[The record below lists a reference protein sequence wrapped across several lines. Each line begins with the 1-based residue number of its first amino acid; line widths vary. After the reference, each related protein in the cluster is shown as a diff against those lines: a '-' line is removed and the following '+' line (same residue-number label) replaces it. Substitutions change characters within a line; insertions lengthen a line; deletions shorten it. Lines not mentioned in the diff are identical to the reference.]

1 MTRKTL
7 FQIIEPHQKENAIE
21 KSYDV
26 LMFLTIIVS
35 LIPLTTKSHTG
46 IFMWLDFVSTIIF
59 VMDYV
64 LRLVTADYKLGK
76 GKLSFL
82 LYPFTFLA
90 LADLLC
96 ILPSLFLLNNSLR
109 LFKILRML
117 RILRIFKFIRYSKNI
132 QILTNVLKKQKD
144 SLMIVGL
151 LALGYIFISALIIF
165 NVEPSTFPNFF
176 DALYWATISLT
187 TVGYGDIYAVSTTG
201 KIITMISSF
210 LGIAIVAL
218 PAGIITAGYMKEL
231 KNYKNLFGKALMPFL
246 SRFFD

>member
-21 KSYDV
+21 KAYDV
-26 LMFLTIIVS
+26 FMFLTIIVS

-59 VMDYV
+59 IIDYL
-64 LRLVTADYKLGK
+64 LRLLTADYKLEK
-76 GKLSFL
+76 GKLSFF

-117 RILRIFKFIRYSKNI
+117 RILRVFKFIRYSKNI

-144 SLMIVGL
+144 SLIIVGL

-165 NVEPSTFPNFF
+165 NVEPSTFPTFF

-187 TVGYGDIYAVSTTG
+187 TVGYGDIYTVSTTG

-218 PAGIITAGYMKEL
+218 PAGIITAGYMKEIKEL
-231 KNYKNLFGKALMPFL
+231 
-246 SRFFD
+246 

>member
-21 KSYDV
+21 KAYDV
-26 LMFLTIIVS
+26 FMFLTIIVS

-59 VMDYV
+59 IIDYV
-64 LRLVTADYKLGK
+64 LRLVTADYKLEK

-82 LYPFTFLA
+82 LYPFTFMA

-117 RILRIFKFIRYSKNI
+117 RILRVFKFIRYSKNI

-165 NVEPSTFPNFF
+165 NVEPNTFPNFF

-218 PAGIITAGYMKEL
+218 PAGIITAGYMKEIKEL
-231 KNYKNLFGKALMPFL
+231 
-246 SRFFD
+246 

>member
-21 KSYDV
+21 KAYDV
-26 LMFLTIIVS
+26 LMFLTIIIS

-59 VMDYV
+59 ITDYI
-64 LRLVTADYKLGK
+64 LRLVTADYKLEK
-76 GKLSFL
+76 GKLSFF

-117 RILRIFKFIRYSKNI
+117 RILRVFKFIRYSKNI

-176 DALYWATISLT
+176 DALHWATISLT

-218 PAGIITAGYMKEL
+218 PAGIITAGYMKEIKEL
-231 KNYKNLFGKALMPFL
+231 
-246 SRFFD
+246 

>member
-59 VMDYV
+59 VIDYV
-64 LRLVTADYKLGK
+64 LRLVTADYKLEK
-76 GKLSFL
+76 GKLSFF

-117 RILRIFKFIRYSKNI
+117 RILRVFKFIRYSKNI

-151 LALGYIFISALIIF
+151 LAFGYIFISALIIF

-187 TVGYGDIYAVSTTG
+187 TVGYGDIYAISTTG
-201 KIITMISSF
+201 KIITMIFSF

-218 PAGIITAGYMKEL
+218 PAGIITAGYMKEIKEL
-231 KNYKNLFGKALMPFL
+231 
-246 SRFFD
+246 

>member
-1 MTRKTL
+1 MARKTL
-7 FQIIEPHQKENAIE
+7 FQIIEPHQKENVIE
-21 KSYDV
+21 KAYDV
-26 LMFLTIIVS
+26 FMFLTIIVS

-46 IFMWLDFVSTIIF
+46 VFMWLDFVSTIIF
-59 VMDYV
+59 IIDYI
-64 LRLVTADYKLGK
+64 LRLLTADYKLGK
-76 GKLSFL
+76 GKLSFF
-82 LYPFTFLA
+82 LYPFIFLA
-90 LADLLC
+90 MADLLC

-109 LFKILRML
+109 LFKILH
-117 RILRIFKFIRYSKNI
+117 IFKFIRYSKNI

-218 PAGIITAGYMKEL
+218 LAGIITAGYMKEIKEL
-231 KNYKNLFGKALMPFL
+231 
-246 SRFFD
+246 

>member
-21 KSYDV
+21 KAYDV
-26 LMFLTIIVS
+26 FMFLTIIGS

-46 IFMWLDFVSTIIF
+46 IFMWLDFVSTVIFII
-59 VMDYV
+59 DYV
-64 LRLVTADYKLGK
+64 LRLVTADYKLEK

-96 ILPSLFLLNNSLR
+96 ILSSLFLLNNSLR
-109 LFKILRML
+109 LFKIMRML
-117 RILRIFKFIRYSKNI
+117 RTLRIFKFFRYSKNI

-144 SLMIVGL
+144 SLIIVGL
-151 LALGYIFISALIIF
+151 LALGYVFISALIIF

-176 DALYWATISLT
+176 DDLYWATISLT
-187 TVGYGDIYAVSTTG
+187 TVGYGDIYAISTTG

-218 PAGIITAGYMKEL
+218 PAGIITAGYMKEIKEL
-231 KNYKNLFGKALMPFL
+231 
-246 SRFFD
+246 

>member
-7 FQIIEPHQKENAIE
+7 FQIIELHQKENAIE
-21 KSYDV
+21 KAYDV

-46 IFMWLDFVSTIIF
+46 IFMWLDFVSTVIF
-59 VMDYV
+59 IVDYI
-64 LRLVTADYKLGK
+64 LRLLTADYKLGK
-76 GKLSFL
+76 GKLSFF

-117 RILRIFKFIRYSKNI
+117 RILRVFKFIRYSKNI

-165 NVEPSTFPNFF
+165 NVEPSTFPPFF
-176 DALYWATISLT
+176 DALYWTTISLT

-218 PAGIITAGYMKEL
+218 PAGIITAGYMKEIKEL
-231 KNYKNLFGKALMPFL
+231 
-246 SRFFD
+246 

>member
-7 FQIIEPHQKENAIE
+7 FQIIELHQKENAIE

-59 VMDYV
+59 IIDYV
-64 LRLVTADYKLGK
+64 LRLVTADYKLEK
-76 GKLSFL
+76 GKLSFF

-109 LFKILRML
+109 LFK
-117 RILRIFKFIRYSKNI
+117 FIRYSKNI

-144 SLMIVGL
+144 SLMIVDL

-218 PAGIITAGYMKEL
+218 PAGIITAGYMKEIKEL
-231 KNYKNLFGKALMPFL
+231 
-246 SRFFD
+246 

>member
-21 KSYDV
+21 KAYDV
-26 LMFLTIIVS
+26 FMFLTIIVS

-59 VMDYV
+59 IIDYV
-64 LRLVTADYKLGK
+64 LRLVTADYKLEK
-76 GKLSFL
+76 GKLSSL

-96 ILPSLFLLNNSLR
+96 LLPSLFLLNNSLR

-117 RILRIFKFIRYSKNI
+117 RILRVFKFIRYSKNV

-151 LALGYIFISALIIF
+151 LALGYIFIYALIIF
-165 NVEPSTFPNFF
+165 NVEPSTFPIFF

-218 PAGIITAGYMKEL
+218 PAGIITADYMKEIKEL
-231 KNYKNLFGKALMPFL
+231 
-246 SRFFD
+246 

>member
-1 MTRKTL
+1 M
-7 FQIIEPHQKENAIE
+7 E
-21 KSYDV
+21 KAYDV
-26 LMFLTIIVS
+26 LMFLTIILS
-35 LIPLTTKSHTG
+35 LLPLTTKSHTR
-46 IFMWLDFVSTIIF
+46 IFMWLDFVSTVIF
-59 VMDYV
+59 IVDYI
-64 LRLVTADYKLGK
+64 LRLLT
-76 GKLSFL
+76 
-82 LYPFTFLA
+82 
-90 LADLLC
+90 ADLLC

-109 LFKILRML
+109 L
-117 RILRIFKFIRYSKNI
+117 FKFIRYSKNI

-218 PAGIITAGYMKEL
+218 PAGIITAGYMKEIKEL
-231 KNYKNLFGKALMPFL
+231 
-246 SRFFD
+246 

>member
-21 KSYDV
+21 KAYDV
-26 LMFLTIIVS
+26 FMFLTIIVS

-59 VMDYV
+59 IIDYI
-64 LRLVTADYKLGK
+64 LRLLTADYKLEK

-117 RILRIFKFIRYSKNI
+117 RILRVFKFIRYSKNI
-132 QILTNVLKKQKD
+132 QILTNVLKNQKD
-144 SLMIVGL
+144 SLIIVGL

-165 NVEPSTFPNFF
+165 NVESSTFPNFF

-218 PAGIITAGYMKEL
+218 PAGIITAGYMKEIKEL
-231 KNYKNLFGKALMPFL
+231 
-246 SRFFD
+246 

>member
-1 MTRKTL
+1 M
-7 FQIIEPHQKENAIE
+7 
-21 KSYDV
+21 
-26 LMFLTIIVS
+26 
-35 LIPLTTKSHTG
+35 
-46 IFMWLDFVSTIIF
+46 STIIF
-59 VMDYV
+59 IIDYV
-64 LRLVTADYKLGK
+64 LRLVTADYKLEK

-109 LFKILRML
+109 V
-117 RILRIFKFIRYSKNI
+117 FKFIRYSKNI
-132 QILTNVLKKQKD
+132 QILTNVLKNQKD
-144 SLMIVGL
+144 SLIIVGL

-218 PAGIITAGYMKEL
+218 PAGIITAGYMKEIKEL
-231 KNYKNLFGKALMPFL
+231 
-246 SRFFD
+246 

>member
-21 KSYDV
+21 KAYDV
-26 LMFLTIIVS
+26 FMFLTIIVS

-46 IFMWLDFVSTIIF
+46 IFMWLNFVSTVIFII
-59 VMDYV
+59 DYI
-64 LRLVTADYKLGK
+64 LRLLTADYKLGK

-82 LYPFTFLA
+82 LYPFTFMA

-117 RILRIFKFIRYSKNI
+117 RILRVFKFIRYSKNI

-144 SLMIVGL
+144 SLIIVGL

-218 PAGIITAGYMKEL
+218 PAGIITAGYMKEIKEL
-231 KNYKNLFGKALMPFL
+231 
-246 SRFFD
+246 

>member
-1 MTRKTL
+1 MTL

-21 KSYDV
+21 KAYDV

-59 VMDYV
+59 IVDYV
-64 LRLVTADYKLGK
+64 LRLVTADYKLER
-76 GKLSFL
+76 GKLSFF

-117 RILRIFKFIRYSKNI
+117 RILRVFKFIRYSKNI

-218 PAGIITAGYMKEL
+218 PTGIITAGYMKEIKEL
-231 KNYKNLFGKALMPFL
+231 
-246 SRFFD
+246 

>member
-59 VMDYV
+59 VIDYV
-64 LRLVTADYKLGK
+64 LRLVTADYKLEK
-76 GKLSFL
+76 GKLSFF

-109 LFKILRML
+109 LFW
-117 RILRIFKFIRYSKNI
+117 
-132 QILTNVLKKQKD
+132 
-144 SLMIVGL
+144 L
-151 LALGYIFISALIIF
+151 LA
-165 NVEPSTFPNFF
+165 T
-176 DALYWATISLT
+176 
-187 TVGYGDIYAVSTTG
+187 
-201 KIITMISSF
+201 SSF
-210 LGIAIVAL
+210 LPL
-218 PAGIITAGYMKEL
+218 S
-231 KNYKNLFGKALMPFL
+231 FLMSSLVHFL
-246 SRFFD
+246 IFLTPSTGQLSP

>member
-21 KSYDV
+21 KANDV
-26 LMFLTIIVS
+26 FMFLTIIVS

-46 IFMWLDFVSTIIF
+46 IFMWLDFVSTVIFII
-59 VMDYV
+59 DYI
-64 LRLVTADYKLGK
+64 LRLVTADYKLEK

-117 RILRIFKFIRYSKNI
+117 RILRVFKFIRYSKNV

-144 SLMIVGL
+144 SLIIVGF

-165 NVEPSTFPNFF
+165 NVEPSTFPTFF

-218 PAGIITAGYMKEL
+218 PAGIITAGYMKEIKEL
-231 KNYKNLFGKALMPFL
+231 
-246 SRFFD
+246 

>member
-1 MTRKTL
+1 
-7 FQIIEPHQKENAIE
+7 
-21 KSYDV
+21 
-26 LMFLTIIVS
+26 MFLTIIVS

-59 VMDYV
+59 IIDYV
-64 LRLVTADYKLGK
+64 LRLVTADYKLEK
-76 GKLSFL
+76 GKLSFF

-109 LFKILRML
+109 LFK
-117 RILRIFKFIRYSKNI
+117 FIRYSKNI
-132 QILTNVLKKQKD
+132 QILTNVLKKQKG
-144 SLMIVGL
+144 SLMIVDL

-218 PAGIITAGYMKEL
+218 PAGIITAGYMKEIKEL
-231 KNYKNLFGKALMPFL
+231 
-246 SRFFD
+246 

>member
-1 MTRKTL
+1 
-7 FQIIEPHQKENAIE
+7 
-21 KSYDV
+21 
-26 LMFLTIIVS
+26 MFLTIIVS

-46 IFMWLDFVSTIIF
+46 IFMWSDFVSTIIF
-59 VMDYV
+59 IIDYI
-64 LRLVTADYKLGK
+64 LRLVTADYKLEK
-76 GKLSFL
+76 GKFSFF

-117 RILRIFKFIRYSKNI
+117 RILRVFKFIRYSKNI
-132 QILTNVLKKQKD
+132 QILTNVLKKQKE
-144 SLMIVGL
+144 SLMIVSL

-218 PAGIITAGYMKEL
+218 PAGIITAGYMKEIKEL
-231 KNYKNLFGKALMPFL
+231 
-246 SRFFD
+246 

>member
-21 KSYDV
+21 KAYDV
-26 LMFLTIIVS
+26 FMFLTIIVS

-46 IFMWLDFVSTIIF
+46 IFMWLDFVSTVIFII
-59 VMDYV
+59 DYV
-64 LRLVTADYKLGK
+64 LRLVTADYKLEK

-117 RILRIFKFIRYSKNI
+117 RILRVFKFIRYSKNI

-218 PAGIITAGYMKEL
+218 PAGIITAGYMKEIKEL
-231 KNYKNLFGKALMPFL
+231 
-246 SRFFD
+246 

>member
-1 MTRKTL
+1 MTRKIL

-21 KSYDV
+21 KAYDV
-26 LMFLTIIVS
+26 FMFLTIIVS

-46 IFMWLDFVSTIIF
+46 IFMWSDFVSTIIF
-59 VMDYV
+59 IIDYI
-64 LRLVTADYKLGK
+64 LRLLTADYKLGK
-76 GKLSFL
+76 GKLSFF

-109 LFKILRML
+109 LFKILRV
-117 RILRIFKFIRYSKNI
+117 FKFIRYSKNI

-165 NVEPSTFPNFF
+165 NVEPSTFPKFF

-218 PAGIITAGYMKEL
+218 PAGIITAGYMKEIKEL
-231 KNYKNLFGKALMPFL
+231 
-246 SRFFD
+246 

>member
-21 KSYDV
+21 KAYDV
-26 LMFLTIIVS
+26 FMFLTIIVS

-59 VMDYV
+59 IIDYI
-64 LRLVTADYKLGK
+64 LRLLTADYKLGK

-82 LYPFTFLA
+82 LYPFTFMA

-117 RILRIFKFIRYSKNI
+117 RILRVFKFIRYSKNV

-144 SLMIVGL
+144 SLIIVGL

-218 PAGIITAGYMKEL
+218 PAGIITAGYMKEIKEL
-231 KNYKNLFGKALMPFL
+231 
-246 SRFFD
+246 

>member
-21 KSYDV
+21 KAYDV
-26 LMFLTIIVS
+26 FMFLTIIVS

-46 IFMWLDFVSTIIF
+46 IFMWLDFVSTVIFII
-59 VMDYV
+59 DYI
-64 LRLVTADYKLGK
+64 LRLLTADYKLEK

-117 RILRIFKFIRYSKNI
+117 RILRVFKFIRYSKNI

-144 SLMIVGL
+144 SLIIVGL

-176 DALYWATISLT
+176 DAPYWATISLT
-187 TVGYGDIYAVSTTG
+187 TVGYGDIYAVSTIG

-218 PAGIITAGYMKEL
+218 PAGIITAGYMKEIKEL
-231 KNYKNLFGKALMPFL
+231 
-246 SRFFD
+246 

>member
-1 MTRKTL
+1 MTRKIL

-21 KSYDV
+21 KAYDV
-26 LMFLTIIVS
+26 FMFLTIIVS

-59 VMDYV
+59 IIDYL
-64 LRLVTADYKLGK
+64 LRLLTADYKLEK
-76 GKLSFL
+76 GKLSFF

-96 ILPSLFLLNNSLR
+96 ILPPLFLLNNSLR
-109 LFKILRML
+109 LFKILRV
-117 RILRIFKFIRYSKNI
+117 FKFIRYSKNI

-165 NVEPSTFPNFF
+165 NVEPSTFPKFF

-218 PAGIITAGYMKEL
+218 PAGIITAGYMKEIKEL
-231 KNYKNLFGKALMPFL
+231 
-246 SRFFD
+246 

>member
-1 MTRKTL
+1 MIRKTL

-21 KSYDV
+21 KAYDV
-26 LMFLTIIVS
+26 FMFLTIIVS

-59 VMDYV
+59 IIDYI
-64 LRLVTADYKLGK
+64 LRLVTADYKLQK
-76 GKLSFL
+76 GKISFL
-82 LYPFTFLA
+82 LYPFTFMA

-117 RILRIFKFIRYSKNI
+117 RTLRIFKFFRYSKNI
-132 QILTNVLKKQKD
+132 QIMTNVLKKQKD
-144 SLMIVGL
+144 NLIIVGI
-151 LALGYIFISALIIF
+151 LALSYIFISALVIF

-187 TVGYGDIYAVSTTG
+187 TVGYGDIYAISTTG

-218 PAGIITAGYMKEL
+218 PAGIITAGYMKEIKEL
-231 KNYKNLFGKALMPFL
+231 
-246 SRFFD
+246 

>member
-1 MTRKTL
+1 MTRKIL

-21 KSYDV
+21 KAYDV
-26 LMFLTIIVS
+26 FMFLTIIVS

-59 VMDYV
+59 IIDYL
-64 LRLVTADYKLGK
+64 LRLLTADYKLEK
-76 GKLSFL
+76 GKLSFF

-109 LFKILRML
+109 LFKILRV
-117 RILRIFKFIRYSKNI
+117 FKFIRYSKNI

-151 LALGYIFISALIIF
+151 LALCYVFISGLIIF

-218 PAGIITAGYMKEL
+218 PAGIITAGYMKEIKEL
-231 KNYKNLFGKALMPFL
+231 
-246 SRFFD
+246 

>member
-1 MTRKTL
+1 MTRKIL

-21 KSYDV
+21 KAYDV
-26 LMFLTIIVS
+26 FMFLTIIVS

-46 IFMWLDFVSTIIF
+46 IFMWLDFVSTVIFII
-59 VMDYV
+59 DYI
-64 LRLVTADYKLGK
+64 LRLLTADYKLEK
-76 GKLSFL
+76 GKLSFF
-82 LYPFTFLA
+82 LYPFTFMG

-117 RILRIFKFIRYSKNI
+117 RILRVFKFIRYSKNI

-144 SLMIVGL
+144 SLIIVGL

-218 PAGIITAGYMKEL
+218 PAGIITAGYMKEIKEL
-231 KNYKNLFGKALMPFL
+231 
-246 SRFFD
+246 

>member
-7 FQIIEPHQKENAIE
+7 FQVIEPHQKENAIE
-21 KSYDV
+21 KAYDV

-59 VMDYV
+59 IIDYI
-64 LRLVTADYKLGK
+64 LRLLTADYKLEK
-76 GKLSFL
+76 GKLSFF
-82 LYPFTFLA
+82 LYPITFLA

-117 RILRIFKFIRYSKNI
+117 RILRVFKFIRYSKNI

-218 PAGIITAGYMKEL
+218 PAGIITAGYMKEIKEL
-231 KNYKNLFGKALMPFL
+231 
-246 SRFFD
+246 

>member
-76 GKLSFL
+76 GKLSFF

-117 RILRIFKFIRYSKNI
+117 RILRVFKFIRYSKNI

-176 DALYWATISLT
+176 DGLDWATVSLT

-218 PAGIITAGYMKEL
+218 PAGIITAGYMKEIKEL
-231 KNYKNLFGKALMPFL
+231 
-246 SRFFD
+246 

>member
-1 MTRKTL
+1 MARKTL

-21 KSYDV
+21 KAYDV
-26 LMFLTIIVS
+26 FMFLTIIVS

-46 IFMWLDFVSTIIF
+46 IFMWLDFVSTVIFII
-59 VMDYV
+59 DYI
-64 LRLVTADYKLGK
+64 LRLLTADYKLEK

-109 LFKILRML
+109 LFK
-117 RILRIFKFIRYSKNI
+117 FIRYSKNV

-144 SLMIVGL
+144 SLIIVGL
-151 LALGYIFISALIIF
+151 LALGYISISALIIF

-218 PAGIITAGYMKEL
+218 PAGIITAGYMKEIKEL
-231 KNYKNLFGKALMPFL
+231 
-246 SRFFD
+246 

>member
-21 KSYDV
+21 KAYDV
-26 LMFLTIIVS
+26 FMFLTIIVS

-46 IFMWLDFVSTIIF
+46 IFMWLDFVSTVIFII
-59 VMDYV
+59 DYI
-64 LRLVTADYKLGK
+64 LRLLTTDYKLEK

-82 LYPFTFLA
+82 LYPFTFMA

-117 RILRIFKFIRYSKNI
+117 RILRVFKFIRYSKNI
-132 QILTNVLKKQKD
+132 QILTSVLKKQKD
-144 SLMIVGL
+144 SLIVVGL
-151 LALGYIFISALIIF
+151 LALGYIFISVLIIF

-187 TVGYGDIYAVSTTG
+187 TVGYGDIYAVSTTE

-218 PAGIITAGYMKEL
+218 PAGIITAGYMKEIKEL
-231 KNYKNLFGKALMPFL
+231 
-246 SRFFD
+246 

>member
-1 MTRKTL
+1 MIRKTL
-7 FQIIEPHQKENAIE
+7 FQIIEPHQKENTIE
-21 KSYDV
+21 KAYDV
-26 LMFLTIIVS
+26 FMFLTIIVS

-59 VMDYV
+59 IIDYL
-64 LRLVTADYKLGK
+64 LRLLTADYKLEK
-76 GKLSFL
+76 GKLSFF

-117 RILRIFKFIRYSKNI
+117 RILRVFKFIRYSKNI

-144 SLMIVGL
+144 SLIIVGL

-176 DALYWATISLT
+176 DALYWAIISLT

-218 PAGIITAGYMKEL
+218 PAGIITAGYMKEIKEL
-231 KNYKNLFGKALMPFL
+231 
-246 SRFFD
+246 

>member
-1 MTRKTL
+1 MTRKIL
-7 FQIIEPHQKENAIE
+7 FQIIEPHQKENAVE
-21 KSYDV
+21 KAYDV
-26 LMFLTIIVS
+26 LMFLTIILS

-46 IFMWLDFVSTIIF
+46 IFMWLDFVSTVIF
-59 VMDYV
+59 IVDYI
-64 LRLVTADYKLGK
+64 LRLLTADYKLGK

-109 LFKILRML
+109 L
-117 RILRIFKFIRYSKNI
+117 FKFIRYSKNI

-218 PAGIITAGYMKEL
+218 PAGIITAGYMKEIKEL
-231 KNYKNLFGKALMPFL
+231 
-246 SRFFD
+246 